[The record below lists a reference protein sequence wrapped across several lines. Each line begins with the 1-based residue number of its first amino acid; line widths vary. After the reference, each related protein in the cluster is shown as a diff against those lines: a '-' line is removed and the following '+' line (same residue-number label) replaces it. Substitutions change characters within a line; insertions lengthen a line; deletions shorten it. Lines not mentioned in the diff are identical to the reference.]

1 MIEDM
6 DDSIGKVEEKNNRVE
21 SLSSNTTG
29 VSSTTPPLVQP
40 SHSSN
45 IIERTMMQKT
55 VFHVYPNGQMYIQ
68 PSQSKAWF
76 NDSLSVYK
84 KKTKKKGKAPTKI
97 KIGKEESY

>member
-1 MIEDM
+1 M
-6 DDSIGKVEEKNNRVE
+6 DDSIGKVEEKNKGIGGLATGNTP
-21 SLSSNTTG
+21 LASSS
-29 VSSTTPPLVQP
+29 VPPLYQP
-40 SHSSN
+40 PNSN
-45 IIERTMMQKT
+45 DIIVRTMMQKI

>member
-1 MIEDM
+1 M

-21 SLSSNTTG
+21 SLSPNTTG

-55 VFHVYPNGQMYIQ
+55 VFRIYPNGQTYIVKEQ
-68 PSQSKAWF
+68 CSSWF
-76 NDSLSVYK
+76 TDQAKIYK
-84 KKTKKKGKAPTKI
+84 KKFKKKGSMPKKSTKQ
-97 KIGKEESY
+97 KEESY